1 MSELFDYT
9 ASLRDND
16 LLICVDSY
24 EDRLMNGR
32 IYSKSLG
39 GSTEFKNLVQLILAV
54 QSAIDRLGFP
64 EPYTIT
70 KDFSCGRSTE
80 NDYPIVMSEK
90 SSDRMGALATFQ
102 IKIIFRQNASWQGIV
117 TWIDG
122 RREES
127 FRSALEL
134 ILLMDSALSCDK

>member
-24 EDRLMNGR
+24 EDRLIAGR
-32 IYSKSLG
+32 LYSKCLG
-39 GSTEFKNLVQLILAV
+39 GLSEFNNMMQLILSV
-54 QSAIDRLGFP
+54 QSVIEQLGFP
-64 EPYTIT
+64 EPYTLT
-70 KDFSCGRSTE
+70 KDFSVGC
-80 NDYPIVMSEK
+80 
-90 SSDRMGALATFQ
+90 SDGVFPFVFGEDSIERKGTLATFQ
-102 IKIIFRQNASWQGIV
+102 IKILFRQNASWQGIV

-134 ILLMDSALSCDK
+134 ILLMDSAIS